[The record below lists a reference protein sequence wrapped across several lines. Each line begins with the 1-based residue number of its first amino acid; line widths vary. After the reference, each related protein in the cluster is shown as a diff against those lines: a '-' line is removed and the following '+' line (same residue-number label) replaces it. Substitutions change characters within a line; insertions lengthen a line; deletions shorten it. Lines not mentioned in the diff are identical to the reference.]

1 MKSTTM
7 DEEYRLL
14 YRTDKLLEDL
24 IQSTVSD
31 ILERGAINKQE
42 QQVVHEQA
50 TALVK
55 LSQKEQTPKQNVP
68 KRRKKQ
74 RRKGRPK
81 QMKVQKKWREK
92 KRMYNDDAT
101 VSNMREGVKVAKE
114 WQAKTVNAGKARKID
129 GKRQAELKERR
140 NMNA

>member
-1 MKSTTM
+1 M

-55 LSQKEQTPKQNVP
+55 LSQKEQTPKQDAP
-68 KRRKKQ
+68 KKGGRNKEKAPKMKLQ
-74 RRKGRPK
+74 RKGI
-81 QMKVQKKWREK
+81 KKCK
-92 KRMYNDDAT
+92 A
-101 VSNMREGVKVAKE
+101 VK
-114 WQAKTVNAGKARKID
+114 
-129 GKRQAELKERR
+129 
-140 NMNA
+140 